1 MQVTE
6 KKTVKIAHCEKRN
19 AVFVTWLDHLGG
31 RNHWLFHTSQI
42 EALSTS
48 SESTFEPY
56 TTDLENSRGQLND
69 LEIFAQPSITCSAL
83 IAPEDKEGITALY
96 LSLNIEVLTN
106 PDTWETDGPKWQTYR
121 AQKGS
126 FSLGE
131 TDVNEWLVQIT
142 FEKPYINNQMQ

>member
-19 AVFVTWLDHLGG
+19 AVFVTWLDNVGG
-31 RNHWLFHTSQI
+31 RNQWLFHTSQI

-83 IAPEDKEGITALY
+83 IAPEDKDGITSLY
-96 LSLNIEVLTN
+96 HSLNIEVLTN
-106 PDTWETDGPKWQTYR
+106 PETWETDGCKWQTYR
-121 AQKGS
+121 VQKGS

-142 FEKPYINNQMQ
+142 FDKSRINNQMQ